1 MLSWMGALTEFLPL
15 LLFFAAFKVFGIF
28 AATAVAMATVAVQIG
43 MKLAKRQK
51 VEPMLWV
58 TAIVVAV
65 FGGAT
70 LILRDDTF
78 IKWKPTILYWCG
90 ALALVIAH
98 YGFKRNFLRDA
109 LSKSFDAPEWFWTRL
124 AFAWVGFLIALGAAN
139 LYVARNFS
147 SETWVTYKVFGT
159 LVLMVIFVGAQTALL
174 WRYAKDPAGSSS
186 E

>member
-1 MLSWMGALTEFLPL
+1 MAALSEFLPL

-28 AATAVAMATVAVQIG
+28 AATGVAMATIAFQVG
-43 MKLAKRQK
+43 MKLVKGQK
-51 VEPMLWV
+51 VDPMLWV

-70 LILRDDTF
+70 LFFRDDTF

-90 ALALVIAH
+90 ALALVVAH
-98 YGFKRNFLRDA
+98 FGFKKNFLRDA
-109 LSKSFDAPEWFWTRL
+109 LSKNFDAPDWFWTRL
-124 AFAWVGFLIALGAAN
+124 AFAWVGFLITLGVVN

-159 LVLMVIFVGAQTALL
+159 LVLMIVFIGAQTALL
-174 WRYAKDPAGSSS
+174 WRYAKQPTEPGS